1 MKDLKISKELLIEV
15 LGSEYKQRLVDWFQI
30 EDDNFLRTYYDCGSY
45 DDKGRPTGLGLEI
58 NIYEFAFKC
67 KEWAFKNKYK
77 IQSQINES
85 NKGHSHITKKNDDC
99 WAKGFFE
106 NTEIE
111 AIIKACEFILTKRNQ
126 NGNK

>member
-1 MKDLKISKELLIEV
+1 MKKLITKSLFDAVYNCDISKDKDML
-15 LGSEYKQRLVDWFQI
+15 S
-30 EDDNFLRTYYDCGSY
+30 YYN
-45 DDKGRPTGLGLEI
+45 RI

-106 NTEIE
+106 DTEIE
-111 AIIKACEFILTKRNQ
+111 AIIKACEFILIK
-126 NGNK
+126 KESK

>member
-67 KEWAFKNKYK
+67 KVWAFKNKYK

-126 NGNK
+126 NENK

>member
-67 KEWAFKNKYK
+67 KEWALKKEFIVHSSPTQKKEFTSIAQNFNMNQFYYGKNQFY
-77 IQSQINES
+77 
-85 NKGHSHITKKNDDC
+85 
-99 WAKGFFE
+99 AL
-106 NTEIE
+106 TEIE
-111 AIIKACEFILTKRNQ
+111 AIFLACEYILNNIK
-126 NGNK
+126 K

>member
-1 MKDLKISKELLIEV
+1 MKELITKSLFNAVYNCDISKD
-15 LGSEYKQRLVDWFQI
+15 SDM
-30 EDDNFLRTYYDCGSY
+30 LRYYN
-45 DDKGRPTGLGLEI
+45 KI

-77 IQSQINES
+77 IQSQINEV

-126 NGNK
+126 NENK

>member
-1 MKDLKISKELLIEV
+1 MKISKELIEEVMKDKGTFETININKNELSTFGV
-15 LGSEYKQRLVDWFQI
+15 LGHHIFS
-30 EDDNFLRTYYDCGSY
+30 
-45 DDKGRPTGLGLEI
+45 I

-67 KEWAFKNKYK
+67 KEWALKNKYK

-111 AIIKACEFILTKRNQ
+111 AIIKACEYILKELNENR
-126 NGNK
+126 

>member
-1 MKDLKISKELLIEV
+1 MKKLITKSLFDAVYNCDISKDKDML
-15 LGSEYKQRLVDWFQI
+15 S
-30 EDDNFLRTYYDCGSY
+30 YYN
-45 DDKGRPTGLGLEI
+45 RI

-67 KEWAFKNKYK
+67 KEWALNKGYK

-106 NTEIE
+106 DTEIE
-111 AIIKACEFILTKRNQ
+111 AIIKACNWILELENEKA
-126 NGNK
+126 

>member
-1 MKDLKISKELLIEV
+1 MRDLKISTELASAV
-15 LGSEYKQRLVDWFQI
+15 LGFNVVYI
-30 EDDNFLRTYYDCGSY
+30 ESCENRDNIIGIWADMNT
-45 DDKGRPTGLGLEI
+45 KPIKEI

-77 IQSQINES
+77 IQSQISES

-111 AIIKACEFILTKRNQ
+111 AIIKASEYVLKELNENR
-126 NGNK
+126 